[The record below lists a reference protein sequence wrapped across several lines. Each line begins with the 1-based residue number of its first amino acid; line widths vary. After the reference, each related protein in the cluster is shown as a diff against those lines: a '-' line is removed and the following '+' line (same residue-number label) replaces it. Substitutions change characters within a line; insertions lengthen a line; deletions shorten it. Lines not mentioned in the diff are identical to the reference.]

1 MMFNVKENIRPV
13 SYFRTNASDMMNFVT
28 EKKEPVIITQND
40 EFQAVL
46 IDIESYQ
53 NMIDAFNMLKLLR
66 FSENDIKNG
75 RFSEASEVFAR
86 VKQKYGVNG

>member
-1 MMFNVKENIRPV
+1 MREPLNDRTRLMHI
-13 SYFRTNASDMMNFVT
+13 YFP
-28 EKKEPVIITQND
+28 EI
-40 EFQAVL
+40 

-86 VKQKYGVNG
+86 VKQKYGING